1 MKQIVNV
8 YLNAEDVKVDGSLFE
23 AGDLMIIHFVKEDKG
38 YIALNLLEYIPGEKM
53 PTVCQALYAGGDSKP
68 LAELDIGPKDL
79 VISTTV
85 DVGE

>member
-1 MKQIVNV
+1 MKQTVNV
-8 YLNAEDVKVDGSLFE
+8 YLNAEAVKVEGELFE
-23 AGDLMIIHFVKEDKG
+23 AGDLMIIYFVKEDKG
-38 YIALNLLEYIPGEKM
+38 YISLNLLEYIPEEMM
-53 PTVCQALYAGGDSKP
+53 PTVCQTLYAGGDSKP

>member
-8 YLNAEDVKVDGSLFE
+8 YLNAEDVKVDGNLFE

-38 YIALNLLEYIPGEKM
+38 YIALNLLEYIPEEKM
-53 PTVCQALYAGGDSKP
+53 PTVCQVLYAGGDYKP

>member
-1 MKQIVNV
+1 MKKIVNV
-8 YLNAEDVKVDGSLFE
+8 YLNAEAVKVEGSLFE

-38 YIALNLLEYIPGEKM
+38 YISLNLLEFVPEEMM
-53 PTVCQALYAGGDSKP
+53 PTVCRALYAGGDSKP
-68 LAELDIGPKDL
+68 LAELDIGPKTL

>member
-1 MKQIVNV
+1 MKTIVNV

-38 YIALNLLEYIPGEKM
+38 YISLNLLEHIPEEM
-53 PTVCQALYAGGDSKP
+53 IPTVCQALYVGGDSKP

>member
-8 YLNAEDVKVDGSLFE
+8 YLNAEAAKFAGELFE

-38 YIALNLLEYIPGEKM
+38 YISLNMLEYVPEERM
-53 PTVCQALYAGGDSKP
+53 PSVCQALYAGGDSKP

-85 DVGE
+85 DVG

>member
-1 MKQIVNV
+1 
-8 YLNAEDVKVDGSLFE
+8 
-23 AGDLMIIHFVKEDKG
+23 MIIHFVKEDKG
-38 YIALNLLEYIPGEKM
+38 FISLNLLEYVSEEMM

>member
-1 MKQIVNV
+1 MKQIVNI
-8 YLNAEDVKVDGSLFE
+8 YLNAEAAKFCGELFE
-23 AGDLMIIHFVKEDKG
+23 AGDLMIVHFVKEDKG
-38 YIALNLLEYIPGEKM
+38 YISLNLLEHIPEEM
-53 PTVCQALYAGGDSKP
+53 LPTVCRALYVGGDYKP